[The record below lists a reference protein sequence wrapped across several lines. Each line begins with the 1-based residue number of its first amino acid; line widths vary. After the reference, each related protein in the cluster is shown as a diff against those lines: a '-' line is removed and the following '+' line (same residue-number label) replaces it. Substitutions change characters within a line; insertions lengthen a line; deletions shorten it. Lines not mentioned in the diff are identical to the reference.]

1 MITTQIS
8 FPKRWTDEAS
18 HDKDYPWYLD
28 DRPDRE
34 RRLTVLLYGLLRRSG
49 AMLHIAFLVLR
60 SWWKRPLEPDIPTNG
75 SSLVSSAVGGVSK
88 TVFWMASVAIAGIVG
103 SEYASSSLSTNS
115 SEHLAVWLGLAAGFV
130 VFSALYQWW
139 RFLNR
144 LRRVLVDWVER
155 SDKTELSARREEDVA
170 LFGYTFGDDF
180 RRDFKVKSVRFLAVF
195 SFCGFMYVAYGLGH
209 H

>member
-1 MITTQIS
+1 
-8 FPKRWTDEAS
+8 
-18 HDKDYPWYLD
+18 
-28 DRPDRE
+28 
-34 RRLTVLLYGLLRRSG
+34 
-49 AMLHIAFLVLR
+49 
-60 SWWKRPLEPDIPTNG
+60 
-75 SSLVSSAVGGVSK
+75 
-88 TVFWMASVAIAGIVG
+88 MASVAIAGIVG